1 MRTSRCRASRTMA
14 ETEAQSSDRGTFP
27 DQACRPTQQRTI
39 LFHKLNSTSALPL
52 ITTIVGANVIWN
64 YLVILPDCQTLSRRD
79 LFSQHVRR
87 GFLPLIGDKDINLA
101 SSQNHRQV
109 KSSQVKSM
117 LLTDA
122 GSSEPLCP
130 YRWWNANTD
139 FKYFQYRTQIDLR
152 YRLGRQCNRTLR
164 LGTSKI
170 HSLPSVWHTAS

>member
-1 MRTSRCRASRTMA
+1 MRTGKYCFTKKALAMLAYCYSSNFTCRIQAGIICVLLMRTSRCRASRTMA

-79 LFSQHVRR
+79 LFSQHVRG

-101 SSQNHRQV
+101 SPQNHRHPTFFSV
-109 KSSQVKSM
+109 K
-117 LLTDA
+117 
-122 GSSEPLCP
+122 
-130 YRWWNANTD
+130 
-139 FKYFQYRTQIDLR
+139 
-152 YRLGRQCNRTLR
+152 
-164 LGTSKI
+164 
-170 HSLPSVWHTAS
+170 PSPDDDNYDKKKFAL